1 MEENTETNLV
11 KFCKGNDIILSS
23 LLLEYIVIV
32 DVTPC
37 AYHQVNIILYYS
49 NKRHLQMR
57 AASGTKKLNRVK
69 CNLT

>member
-32 DVTPC
+32 NVTPC
-37 AYHQVNIILYYS
+37 AYLQVKIIPHYS
-49 NKRHLQMR
+49 NKCRPRMS
-57 AASGTKKLNRVK
+57 AASGTKKLISA
-69 CNLT
+69 TFE